1 MVREFGVALKNV
13 QEYEY
18 RKGQEVGKSYCERGV
33 HRNKQRS
40 QCVFEDCRA
49 TCLSEKNRKLI
60 TLFKDQECMV
70 RAGEGLHDLGREAE
84 KRQQGKAAER
94 N

>member
-18 RKGQEVGKSYCERGV
+18 SEGQEVRKSYCERGV

-60 TLFKDQECMV
+60 TCVQRSGV
-70 RAGEGLHDLGREAE
+70 HGESWGRFAWP
-84 KRQQGKAAER
+84 RMGG
-94 N
+94 